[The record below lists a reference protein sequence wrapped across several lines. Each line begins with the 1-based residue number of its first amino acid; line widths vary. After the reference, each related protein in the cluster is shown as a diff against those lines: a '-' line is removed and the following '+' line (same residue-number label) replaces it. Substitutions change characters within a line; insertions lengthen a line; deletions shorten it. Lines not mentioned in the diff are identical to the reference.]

1 MRELEKFEK
10 EKVVEIISNLN
21 NISVDEIKE
30 TSVLTDDLG
39 IDSLDLVEMVI
50 DLEIEFDCTIPDESY
65 EHVRTVADIFKVVS
79 QFV

>member
-1 MRELEKFEK
+1 MRELEEFEK
-10 EKVVEIISNLN
+10 EKVVEIISNLS

-39 IDSLDLVEMVI
+39 IDSLDLVEMVMN
-50 DLEIEFDCTIPDESY
+50 LEEEFDCTIPDESY
-65 EHVRTVADIFKVVS
+65 EHVMTVSDIFKVVS